1 MPPSALHALADLLD
15 RSFARIADAAVD
27 ARTLDR
33 QLIHRETN
41 PWRSY
46 AGDHVLPLFTAA
58 SSRPAPAGEWLARR
72 ALRRM
77 GESDSEQHA
86 WVSELPGAA
95 GLLGAAPA
103 VDPTV
108 PERGWDGELQPP
120 AVQALG
126 RAALAPYDPAAARFT
141 GLSLESVPG
150 GVDASVGLE
159 LPRRYAVNGPE
170 RQPARMA
177 VRLTGVTLS
186 AFEGGRGSSGELGW
200 STDEGRTEV
209 LVGGHGRLVA
219 ERSEFRNGDWYWHDS
234 EEGLAA
240 ALLYPPVPEGRRE
253 RRRARRRNHWTDR
266 AERWPLPLDRS
277 SHLAAALVRQALARA
292 SLGACADRNEQ
303 RAVLDVCRVFRG
315 AGTDVLAAGRLG
327 GKGFRALIHRWAELG
342 GDPMAN
348 WFANVL
354 HGNSGTGPA
363 GAWGRRLAL
372 ELSQRPWPTAAG
384 LPALPRAA
392 ALRLLT
398 ADFEGIRL
406 HRQPGTAVLQFA
418 LPPRDGGGRREGWDL
433 LTVVVEGITRL
444 RVTPGAFAEPGRVD
458 HLNRR
463 RHALEWGSSLCVSWH
478 PKTGLMR
485 TVGQE
490 PEIRLVGRSDG

>member
-1 MPPSALHALADLLD
+1 MPPSALRALAELLD

-33 QLIHRETN
+33 QSIRRETS
-41 PWRSY
+41 PWHPHG
-46 AGDHVLPLFTAA
+46 GDHTRLFFTAA
-58 SSRPAPAGEWLARR
+58 ATRPAPAGEWLARR
-72 ALRRM
+72 TLRRM
-77 GESDSEQHA
+77 AGFDGDQHA
-86 WVSELPGAA
+86 WASELPDAA
-95 GLLGAAPA
+95 GLLAPAPA

-150 GVDASVGLE
+150 GVDASLGLV
-159 LPRRYAVNGPE
+159 LPRRYAVNGPV

-177 VRLTGVTLS
+177 VRLTGVTES

-209 LVGGHGRLVA
+209 LTGGHGRLVA

-240 ALLYPPVPEGRRE
+240 ALLHPPVPEGRRE
-253 RRRARRRNHWTDR
+253 RRRRRTDR
-266 AERWPLPLDRS
+266 TERWPLPPDRS
-277 SHLAAALVRQALARA
+277 SHLAAALVRQALAKA
-292 SLGACADRNEQ
+292 SLGACTDRNDQ
-303 RAVLDVCRVFRG
+303 RAVLDVCRVFQG
-315 AGTDVLAAGRLG
+315 AGTDALAAGRLG
-327 GKGFRALIHRWAELG
+327 GKGFRALIHRWVELG
-342 GDPMAN
+342 GDSLVN

-354 HGNSGTGPA
+354 HVNSGTGPA

-372 ELSQRPWPTAAG
+372 ELSRRPWPTAFD
-384 LPALPRAA
+384 LPTLPPAA

-418 LPPRDGGGRREGWDL
+418 LPPQDGGGRREGWDL
-433 LTVVVEGITRL
+433 LTVVVEGITHL

-458 HLNRR
+458 RLRRR
-463 RHALEWGSSLCVSWH
+463 RHALEWGSDLSVSWH
-478 PKTGLMR
+478 PRTGLMR
-485 TVGQE
+485 TVGRE
-490 PEIRLVGRSDG
+490 PEIRLVGRSDA